1 MPPKEKSLFFQE
13 KEKEYVEQAQW
24 IKSICDK
31 FETDESVKKSKI
43 CILDRKYGL
52 HFFRILI
59 FREKR
64 KIVSHFSRKTKKN
77 QMCKAHFKSNVD
89 F

>member
-43 CILDRKYGL
+43 CILDRKYGTVDQ
-52 HFFRILI
+52 I
-59 FREKR
+59 R
-64 KIVSHFSRKTKKN
+64 KKIAISF
-77 QMCKAHFKSNVD
+77 
-89 F
+89 